1 MYIVAIMMIMRR
13 LLEREVKLT
22 KELGLTKAFN
32 NDMEKT
38 QVFLISGVI
47 PLKIYILSDID
58 NLNGFIID
66 QEK

>member
-22 KELGLTKAFN
+22 KELGLTKGFN
-32 NDMEKT
+32 NDMEKK

-47 PLKIYILSDID
+47 PLKRDILSDID
-58 NLNGFIID
+58 NLNDFIIN
-66 QEK
+66 